1 MSELTHE
8 DVRKILSIIDSIG
21 DCTVTLELGDIKLHM
36 TRGGE
41 VQAFAPSAAAPAAA
55 AAAPAAG
62 PVAAAPVAAPV
73 PPAAKPAQAIQGK
86 HAVQI
91 PDGAVAVT
99 APSSGT
105 FYRAASPAAKPFVE
119 VGDRVEASDTV
130 GIFDVMKLF
139 ISLSAGVKGTVTA
152 ILVENQTVAEQGQ
165 PLLLIEPD

>member
-1 MSELTHE
+1 MAELTHE
-8 DVRKILSIIDSIG
+8 DVRKILAIIDSIG

-36 TRGGE
+36 TRGAE
-41 VQAFAPSAAAPAAA
+41 VQAFAP
-55 AAAPAAG
+55 PAAG

-73 PPAAKPAQAIQGK
+73 PPAAKSAQATQGK

-105 FYRAASPAAKPFVE
+105 FYRAASPDAKPFVE

-139 ISLSAGVKGTVTA
+139 ISLSAGVTGTVAA
-152 ILVENQTVAEQGQ
+152 ILVENQAIVEQGQ
-165 PLLLIEPD
+165 PLVLIEPD

>member
-1 MSELTHE
+1 MAELTHE
-8 DVRKILSIIDSIG
+8 DVRKILAIIDSIG

-41 VQAFAPSAAAPAAA
+41 VPAFAPPAAA
-55 AAAPAAG
+55 AVPAAG

-73 PPAAKPAQAIQGK
+73 PPVAKPAQAGQGK

-105 FYRAASPAAKPFVE
+105 FYRAASPDAKPFVE

-139 ISLSAGVKGTVTA
+139 ISLSAGVTGTVAA
-152 ILVENQTVAEQGQ
+152 ILVENQAIVEQGQ
-165 PLLLIEPD
+165 PLVLIEPD